1 MTRGAVLAALIAT
14 LAGPWPTPAV
24 AWPVLSGPYF
34 GQKPPGMRAEMFAP
48 GIVSSEHHDD
58 GPPAFSPDG
67 RECFW
72 RVMGQRD
79 SASTIP
85 GLMFW
90 SREENGRW
98 TEPRLAPFSN
108 PYGAGIPCL
117 QPDGQRLYCR
127 FRTPRRPRSGDRH
140 EAEWQS
146 SFVDR
151 TPSGWSE
158 PRPFSPPIGSHRL
171 TFFSVGADGSL
182 LCVLEDSAATSAG
195 TAVYRIRR
203 DGDGFVAPE
212 SMGVVPTGAEQI
224 VAMPTFSPDG
234 RTFVFTARS
243 EEGLILKASFR
254 QQDGT
259 WTMPR
264 PLGDDINAPPQTKFA
279 GFSPDGRY
287 LFVVSNRP
295 ASNANPP
302 KLWKSDAFNGP
313 QREPL
318 CDVYWV
324 DAKAVEALRP
334 ADAKAPSR

>member
-1 MTRGAVLAALIAT
+1 MRGSTLAVLIVG
-14 LAGPWPTPAV
+14 LASLWHAPAG

-34 GQKPPGMRAEMFAP
+34 GQKPPGMRAELFAP

-67 RECFW
+67 RECYW

-79 SASTIP
+79 SARTIP

-98 TEPRLAPFSN
+98 TEPRIAPFSN
-108 PYGAGIPCL
+108 PYGAGIPIL
-117 QPDGQRLYCR
+117 QPDGHRLY
-127 FRTPRRPRSGDRH
+127 FSYRTSGQPRPGDRH
-140 EAEWQS
+140 ENEWRPT
-146 SFVDR
+146 FVDR

-158 PRPFSPPIGSHRL
+158 PRPLSPPIGSRRL

-182 LCVLEDSAATSAG
+182 LCVLEDSSKASAG

-203 DGDGFVAPE
+203 AGDGFATPE
-212 SMGVVPTGAEQI
+212 PMGVVPTGAEQI

-234 RTFVFTARS
+234 RSFVFTARS
-243 EEGLILKASFR
+243 EKGLNLKVSFR

-259 WTMPR
+259 WTAPE

-287 LFVVSNRP
+287 LFVVSDRP

-334 ADAKAPSR
+334 GGGGTKPR